1 MRSVWL
7 VVPLCL
13 VTNAALLWAQASPAT
28 QRPQGAAATQRPQGA
43 TPATPAAQTGTMPA
57 VDVTSAQVN
66 AFIDALPK
74 DAISDLPIRIVDVG
88 GSRVGVYGVFRPKS
102 LPGDA
107 IAHITKTSETYYM
120 LEGAGVLVTG
130 GVIAGTKAP
139 PAGRTAGPRGERI
152 DGGVTRRVTKGDI
165 IVIPGGT
172 PHWWSSLESD
182 IRYLIIRSDPE
193 GRMQPR

>member
-1 MRSVWL
+1 MRAVCACVL
-7 VVPLCL
+7 VFAV
-13 VTNAALLWAQASPAT
+13 VAAHGSQIARAGQTPP
-28 QRPQGAAATQRPQGA
+28 RPQTAPPTQAATP
-43 TPATPAAQTGTMPA
+43 MPA

-88 GSRVGVYGVFRPKS
+88 GSRVGIYGVFRPKS

-130 GVIAGTKAP
+130 GTIAGTKPP
-139 PAGRTAGPRGERI
+139 PAGRTAGPRGEKI